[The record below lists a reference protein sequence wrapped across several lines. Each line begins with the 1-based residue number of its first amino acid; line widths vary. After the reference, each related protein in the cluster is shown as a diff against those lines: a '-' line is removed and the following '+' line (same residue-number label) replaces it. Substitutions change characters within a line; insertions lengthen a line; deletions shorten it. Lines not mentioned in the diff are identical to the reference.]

1 MCWVSG
7 RMMIVGW
14 RFYDSGL
21 ISTPMLGARNVQ
33 GGAPM
38 IIVMIIV

>member
-1 MCWVSG
+1 
-7 RMMIVGW
+7 MMIVGW

-21 ISTPMLGARNVQ
+21 ISTPMLVLGAGNVQ

>member
-1 MCWVSG
+1 
-7 RMMIVGW
+7 MMIVGW
-14 RFYDSGL
+14 RFYDSVL
-21 ISTPMLGARNVQ
+21 ISTPMLGAGNVQ